1 MKCRSIEGGS
11 KVLDIELPLKHST
24 EGFLQFFKMRNNFLS
39 EVLFLDRL
47 EIRITGIFLRPDSF
61 VGDTS

>member
-11 KVLDIELPLKHST
+11 KILDIELPLKHST
-24 EGFLQFFKMRNNFLS
+24 EGFLLFFKIHNNFLS
-39 EVLFLDRL
+39 EVLFLDRF
-47 EIRITGIFLRPDSF
+47 EIIITGIFLRPDSF